1 MQKNK
6 KMFVCSVESGRDRFL
21 QNVFF
26 VFGFLFLFVPN
37 LLATLGT
44 NDPLQIGA
52 GARPLG
58 MGKAGIA
65 YFNDG
70 TAAFMAPANLGFIDS
85 VKAISMTTQ
94 VLESVDYQLLGVV
107 LPMEGIGSI
116 GIGYIGSTVPDIA
129 LGLSTAVVNGRLD
142 RTLLTSASVYDQ
154 VILLSFGRQLNSSL
168 SLGVS
173 GKYFNK
179 GFTGSTLLTG
189 YSATGFDMDFGM
201 LWKLNKNLKVAGVVQ
216 NFLANNGTSLG
227 GVAYQTGQVDNIDA
241 IFKLGVNYSFFNN
254 RWQTVFDLEKN
265 LDQPSF
271 PWLIHTGVE
280 WQPVNQ
286 FFLRAGVDQIALPPD
301 ISAGQ
306 TNAGTQ
312 TDFTLGVGLGFSGLR
327 FDYAYHPYGDV
338 QNLNTHYFSLSLVG
352 NEGVTD
358 NEEPSENIKSPEVVP
373 TPTQVILLTPVD
385 HLVTYEKTVEVSG
398 QMTSKG
404 VLQINGVPAVVDAK
418 GNFNKVL
425 PIKLGLN
432 EVKVTMHEGPAAPV
446 KKVLRLAAFNDVP
459 RGANTDAITALSTLG
474 LIKADGDGFFNP
486 KRIVSRVELADA
498 LVKIKNYELP
508 DGYKGVFDNVE
519 MINSQGLIQGYPNGK
534 LLPANQL
541 TRAQLAVVLAR
552 LEGYQ
557 DPATKTPGVHWAQGS
572 IDFLVSRGNYQPS
585 DFMPYNQ
592 PVIKE
597 EFSNQLYKTTI
608 VKNRVAKLYNFE
620 EGEFSTPVDY
630 QTITNLQEKW
640 QNQNNAPAIPQSP
653 ATSVPERSRGD
664 DPAAIPMNKP
674 SGTAQPTPEDDL
686 TIFNKII
693 EKK

>member
-1 MQKNK
+1 ML
-6 KMFVCSVESGRDRFL
+6 VSI
-21 QNVFF
+21 
-26 VFGFLFLFVPN
+26 PH

-65 YFNDG
+65 FYNDG

-94 VLESVDYQLLGVV
+94 VLEAVDYQLLGVV
-107 LPMEGIGSI
+107 LPMEGIGSV
-116 GIGYIGSTVPDIA
+116 GIGYIGSTVPNIA

-154 VILLSFGRQLNSSL
+154 VILASFGRRLNSSL
-168 SLGVS
+168 SLGIT

-179 GFTGSTLLTG
+179 GFTGSTLLNG

-201 LWKLNKNLKVAGVVQ
+201 LWKVNSNLRVAGVIQ
-216 NFLANNGTSLG
+216 NFLANNGTSMG

-241 IFKLGVNYSFFNN
+241 IFKLGVNYSFFNQH
-254 RWQTVFDLEKN
+254 WQTAFDLEKN

-271 PWLIHTGVE
+271 PWLIHSGVE
-280 WQPVNQ
+280 WQPINQ

-301 ISAGQ
+301 VSAGQ

-352 NEGVTD
+352 NESITD
-358 NEEPSENIKSPEVVP
+358 NEEPTESPKVVETVP
-373 TPTQVILLTPVD
+373 VPAQVILIAPVD
-385 HLVTYEKTVEVSG
+385 RFVTYEKTVEVSG
-398 QMTSKG
+398 QVNQKS
-404 VLQINGVPAVVDAK
+404 VIQINGVPVPADAK
-418 GNFNKVL
+418 GNFIKTL
-425 PIKLGLN
+425 PIKLGIN
-432 EVKVTMHEGPAAPV
+432 EIKVTMHEGPAAPV
-446 KKVLRLAAFNDVP
+446 KKVLRLASFNDVP
-459 RGANTDAITALSTLG
+459 RGANSEAITALSTLG
-474 LIKADGDGFFNP
+474 LVKADGDGFFNP
-486 KRIVSRVELADA
+486 KRVVSRVELADA

-508 DGYKGVFDNVE
+508 EGYKGVFDNVE

-541 TRAQLAVVLAR
+541 TRAQFAVVLAR

-557 DPATKTPGVHWAQGS
+557 DPGVKTQGVHWAQGA
-572 IDFLVSRGNYQPS
+572 IDFLMSGGNYAPS
-585 DFMPYNQ
+585 DFIPYNQ

-597 EFSNQLYKTTI
+597 EFSQQLYKTTI

-620 EGEFSTPVDY
+620 EGDFSTPVDY
-630 QTITNLQEKW
+630 QTITNLQQKW
-640 QNQNNAPAIPQSP
+640 QNQNNPSLNQPSSQPVNAPVTEPVRNP
-653 ATSVPERSRGD
+653 N
-664 DPAAIPMNKP
+664 DPAAIPMNP
-674 SGTAQPTPEDDL
+674 SSGGGNEPMDDL
-686 TIFNKII
+686 TIFNKITG
-693 EKK
+693 KK